1 MFHYCFYALDTLSM
15 LPQGYQY
22 QFWTDFEDMQKIRKI
37 WYYFRH
43 ETQSKQREIR
53 VFKLRIKQN
62 YSTIVFMP

>member
-1 MFHYCFYALDTLSM
+1 M